1 MSDVSVLPAPL
12 QTAVLFLVFNRPDTT
27 KQVFDAIR
35 QAKPPRLY
43 VAADGA
49 RLDREGEAERVA
61 QVRQIAT
68 AVDWPCEVKTLFREK
83 NLGCKMAVSGG
94 IDWFFQNEGQ
104 GIILEDDC
112 VPNNDFFSFCEEML
126 DRYRHDPGIGM
137 VSGFNPLGP
146 GLVSNEYFSSRNSSI
161 WGWAT
166 WQDRWVH
173 YDVDMADWHDPAI
186 KKQIRASLSFKIYL
200 YYRRCFDLTTKKS
213 LNTWD
218 YQWSFCLMHQKYKT
232 IKPLANLI
240 KNIGTEGAHAVAED
254 INHNVTLGHLKSLP
268 LIRNDSAG
276 YMQDEWFF
284 KARIPSAPKILA
296 LDLLQLTGLYGCVSA
311 CYRSAKAVKNRFS

>member
-1 MSDVSVLPAPL
+1 MSDVSLPSPPL

-35 QAKPPRLY
+35 QAKPPLLY

-49 RLDREGEAERVA
+49 RLDLEGEAERIA

-112 VPNNDFFSFCEEML
+112 VPNNDFFRFCEEML
-126 DRYRHDPGIGM
+126 DRYRHDPSIGM

-146 GLVSNEYFSSRNSSI
+146 GLVSNEYFSSRNPSI

-166 WQDRWVH
+166 WQDRWMH
-173 YDVDMADWHDPAI
+173 YDVNMADWHNSEI
-186 KKQIRASLSFKIYL
+186 KKQIRSSLSFRTFL

-213 LNTWD
+213 ISTWG
-218 YQWSFCLMHQKYKT
+218 YQWTFFLIHRKCKT

-240 KNIGTEGAHAVAED
+240 KNIGIEGTHAVAED
-254 INHNVTLGHLKSLP
+254 INHNVKLGTFNSLP
-268 LIRNDSAG
+268 LIRNDSVS

-284 KARIPSAPKILA
+284 RTRIPSAPKMLV
-296 LDLLQLTGLYGCVSA
+296 LNLLEMTGLYEFVSA
-311 CYRSAKAVKNRFS
+311 SYRRIKAVKNRFV